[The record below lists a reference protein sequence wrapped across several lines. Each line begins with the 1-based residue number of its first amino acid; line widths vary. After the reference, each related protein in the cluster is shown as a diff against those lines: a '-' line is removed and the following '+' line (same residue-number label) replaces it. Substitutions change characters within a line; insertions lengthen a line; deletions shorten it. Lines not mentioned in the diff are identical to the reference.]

1 MTATEALAPLER
13 ARKLA
18 RFASGWALVAL
29 IAILIVTVVR
39 DIALPLLMNLRAMAQ
54 PGTAGELTVVRVV
67 LTQFIEVTP
76 NLILVWALEELR
88 GVLNEYGAGRFF
100 TQRAAT
106 GVRKTGE
113 AVVWAVGIQAVL
125 APTLLF
131 YLGSADELGMRFT
144 TFSLALAAIGLF
156 VMLMGRVLEAAA
168 AIKADSDQIV

>member
-1 MTATEALAPLER
+1 MTEAAVAPLER

-29 IAILIVTVVR
+29 IAIVVVTVVR

-67 LTQFIEVTP
+67 LTQFVEVAP
-76 NLILVWALEELR
+76 NLILVWALEQLR
-88 GVLNEYGAGRFF
+88 GVLNEYAVGRFF

-113 AVVWAVGIQAVL
+113 AVVLAVGIQAVL